1 MYLVDSSV
9 LIDFLKNKEYAIQ
22 LLKGLKPYE
31 RGTSTICIGEI
42 LEGLSLKKEKDKFT
56 KLVSLITIYN
66 VDLKTAVKFA
76 EIRKELRKT
85 GNLID
90 NFDLLIAATCLAND
104 LTLITNN
111 LKHFERI
118 GGLKILDIKKPSN

>member
-1 MYLVDSSV
+1 MYLIDSDV
-9 LIDFLKNKEYAIQ
+9 LINFLKGKKEDIEI
-22 LLKGLKPYE
+22 LKKLKSHE
-31 RGTSTICIGEI
+31 RGTSVICIGEI
-42 LEGLSLKKEKDKFT
+42 FEGLNEKQKSEFLKIIG
-56 KLVSLITIYN
+56 LIDIYN
-66 VDLKTAVKFA
+66 IDLKTAAKFA

-90 NFDLLIAATCLAND
+90 NFDLLIAATCLVND

-118 GGLKILDIKKPSN
+118 EGLKILKR

>member
-1 MYLVDSSV
+1 MYLIDSDV
-9 LIDFLKNKEYAIQ
+9 LINFLKGKEDSVEI
-22 LLKGLKPYE
+22 LKKLKSHE
-31 RGTSTICIGEI
+31 RGTSVICIGEI
-42 LEGLSLKKEKDKFT
+42 FEGLNEKQKVEFS
-56 KLVSLITIYN
+56 KIIGLIDVYN
-66 VDLKTAVKFA
+66 IDLKTVAKFA

-90 NFDLLIAATCLAND
+90 NFDLLIAATCLVND

-118 GGLKILDIKKPSN
+118 EGLKILKR